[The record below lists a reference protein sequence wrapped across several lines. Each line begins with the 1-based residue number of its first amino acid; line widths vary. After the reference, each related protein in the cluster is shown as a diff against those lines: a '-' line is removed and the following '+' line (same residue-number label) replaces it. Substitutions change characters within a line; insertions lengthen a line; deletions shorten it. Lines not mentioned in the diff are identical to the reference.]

1 MDQQFDTIIVG
12 AGAAGCILAR
22 GLADAGQGDVLL
34 LESGTDGRE
43 PRFVESGIANLF
55 QSWFTEADWQLKT
68 TPQVGLGGREVLI
81 NQGKVLGGGTAI
93 NAMMY
98 VRGSRFNF
106 EEWYQTTGGDSNWS
120 PDQFQAMFKEL
131 EHCLGDYGEDA
142 LRGKNGRM
150 SINHPPRPSAA
161 SGSFL
166 EACQALGYQRADFN
180 GSQQNDRCDYMQLII
195 DAEAKRSSTAN
206 AYLRGALPAN
216 LTVRCN
222 SDVQSLLIENG
233 RCLGVQLSSG
243 ETLEAKHVILSA
255 GALQS
260 PGLLM
265 KSGVGPKDALEAA
278 GIPCKVDRP
287 MVGCN
292 LSDHMRVMVAYRSE
306 VDPGA
311 TDFLCEAALFTQS
324 GLNATPETDLQINFS
339 AGVDGFV
346 AEEFLPEGGLEHSV
360 IFVPVL
366 GRPRSRGS
374 IRPVRSE
381 QGLTFDINPAYLE
394 DPMDLQVYQKGLE
407 IVRQIASTDA
417 MKPYCAEELCPAKHF
432 ADADYLRKYA
442 TTIWHPVGTCAVG
455 SSDDA
460 VCRPDFSVRGVEQL
474 SVVDGSV
481 LPSLTSG
488 NPQGAIFAAA
498 STAVKQFSR

>member
-1 MDQQFDTIIVG
+1 MSQRFDTIVVG

-22 GLADAGQGDVLL
+22 GLAEAGQGDVLL
-34 LESGTDGRE
+34 LESGNEGNE
-43 PRFVESGIANLF
+43 PRFIESGIENLF
-55 QSWFTEADWQLKT
+55 QSWFTESDWQLKT
-68 TPQVGLGGREVLI
+68 KPQAGLGGREVLI

-106 EEWYQTTGGDSNWS
+106 EEWYQITGDHSNWS
-120 PDQFQAMFKEL
+120 PSQFQAMFKEI
-131 EHCLGDYGEDA
+131 EHCLGDYGEDQ

-150 SINHPPRPSAA
+150 SINHPPHPSTA
-161 SGSFL
+161 SGSFI

-195 DAEAKRSSTAN
+195 DAEGKRSSTAN
-206 AYLRGALPAN
+206 AYLRNDLPSN
-216 LTVRCN
+216 LTIRCN
-222 SDVQSLLIENG
+222 SDVQSLLIEDG
-233 RCLGVQLSSG
+233 RCFGVQLSTG
-243 ETLEAKHVILSA
+243 ETIEAGHVILSA

-265 KSGVGPKDALEAA
+265 KSGVGPKDALENA
-278 GIPCKVDRP
+278 GITCKVDRP
-287 MVGCN
+287 MVGQN

-306 VDPGA
+306 IDPGA
-311 TDFLCEAALFTQS
+311 TQFLCEAALFTRS
-324 GLNATPETDLQINFS
+324 GLNAGPETDLQINFS

-346 AEEFLPEGGLEHSV
+346 SKEFLPEGGLEHSV

-374 IRPVRSE
+374 IQPLKSE
-381 QGLTFDINPAYLE
+381 QGITFEIDPAYLS
-394 DPMDLQVYQKGLE
+394 DPVDLQVYQKGIE
-407 IVRQIASTDA
+407 IVRKIASSA
-417 MKPYCAEELCPAKHF
+417 PMKPYCAEELCPANQF
-432 ADADYLRKYA
+432 SDPDYLKQYA

-455 SSDDA
+455 SSEDA
-460 VCRPDFSVRGVEQL
+460 VCRPDFSVRGVGQL

-488 NPQGAIFAAA
+488 NPQGAIFALA
-498 STAVKQFSR
+498 STAVKQFSK